1 MSQIIKTY
9 QQQAEPENPKA
20 NKAYKVVI
28 AVCAAAIAAAGIM
41 FAIRGAKFPERTPK
55 VDGKGLEET
64 AIPVDEVNI
73 LGNYMVKRGA
83 GHEDPCLTGYI
94 ETDAL
99 GQIALHVL
107 SEYEPKVYPITIN
120 PDGTIFNTEL
130 GQGKMT
136 FRKVSD
142 RTTITFTNDTATCVL
157 VK

>member
-41 FAIRGAKFPERTPK
+41 FALRGTKIPERAPK
-55 VDGKGLEET
+55 AGGTGLEET
-64 AIPVDEVNI
+64 AVPVDEVNI
-73 LGNYMVKRGA
+73 LGNYMVKPGSL
-83 GHEDPCLTGYI
+83 HEASCLTGYI

-107 SEYEPKVYPITIN
+107 SEYEPKVYPLTIN
-120 PDGTIFNTEL
+120 PDGTVFNTEL

-142 RTTITFTNDTATCVL
+142 KTTITFTNDTATCVL